1 VQGAN
6 SELQNTPQMLS
17 VWMGM
22 GIDVELEN
30 TPHVVPLNAPQ
41 RSPLEGR

>member
-1 VQGAN
+1 VVAPQD
-6 SELQNTPQMLS
+6 TPPNIMLS
-17 VWMGM
+17 VRMGI

-30 TPHVVPLNAPQ
+30 TPQVVTLNAPQ